1 MRLTIIPVR
10 PLVAASAIALGLIAA
25 ACATTHPEN
34 PALDAFPP
42 GVAGS
47 TDVTYYDVHGT
58 TARELVAEMRRL
70 GPKTETGAIFFGE
83 THSPLRWEWKTRHD
97 GPTCTASDVGVYVR
111 SDITLPRW
119 SPPADAP
126 PALIEQWKQFLAA
139 LETHEIG
146 HKDISA
152 RAARDVLTAIRRLNT
167 MCTSFS
173 VEAKRVTDGI
183 VTRLRIEQAT
193 YDAQTR
199 HGATQGATFP
209 PRPVVRSAPPQ
220 TGR

>member
-10 PLVAASAIALGLIAA
+10 PLVAASATLLALFVV

-34 PALDAFPP
+34 PALDAFPA

-47 TDVTYYDVHGT
+47 TDVTHYDVHGT
-58 TARELVAEMRRL
+58 TARELVAEMRRF
-70 GPKTETGAIFFGE
+70 GPKTETGASFFGE

-97 GPTCTASDVGVYVR
+97 GPSCTTSDISVYVR
-111 SDITLPRW
+111 SEITLPKW
-119 SPPADAP
+119 TPPSDAP
-126 PALIEQWKQFLAA
+126 PALVEQWKQFLAA

-183 VTRLRIEQAT
+183 VARLRVEQET

-209 PRPVVRSAPPQ
+209 PRPIAGSAPPEK
-220 TGR
+220 GR

>member
-1 MRLTIIPVR
+1 MDVW
-10 PLVAASAIALGLIAA
+10 PLAAASAIPLALLAM
-25 ACATTHPEN
+25 ACATAHPEN

-70 GPKTETGAIFFGE
+70 GPKTETGASFFGE
-83 THSPLRWEWKTRHD
+83 THSPLRWDWKTRHD
-97 GPTCTASDVGVYVR
+97 GPNCTVNDVNVYVR
-111 SDITLPRW
+111 SEITLPRW
-119 SPPADAP
+119 TPPSDAP
-126 PALIEQWKQFLAA
+126 PALVEQWKQFLTA

-146 HKDISA
+146 HKDISG

-167 MCTSFS
+167 SCVSFS
-173 VEAKRVTDGI
+173 AEAKRVTDGI
-183 VTRLRIEQAT
+183 VTRLRVEQAE

-209 PRPVVRSAPPQ
+209 PRPIAGSAPPT